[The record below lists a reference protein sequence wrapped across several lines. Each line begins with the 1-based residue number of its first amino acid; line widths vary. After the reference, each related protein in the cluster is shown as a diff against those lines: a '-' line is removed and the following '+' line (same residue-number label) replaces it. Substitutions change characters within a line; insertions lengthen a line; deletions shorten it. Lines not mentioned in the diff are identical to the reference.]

1 LIGTERA
8 RDAIEHFENVRG
20 LAEAIRGLGNTD
32 VSEDPDAAAE
42 HFDALFQYAGALGEE
57 IPGQHLLG
65 PYMEFVKELGKENFF
80 SKMRETF
87 EGGMGATDA
96 AVSQE
101 AQNELIYGGDPREL
115 Q

>member
-1 LIGTERA
+1 
-8 RDAIEHFENVRG
+8 
-20 LAEAIRGLGNTD
+20 
-32 VSEDPDAAAE
+32 
-42 HFDALFQYAGALGEE
+42 
-57 IPGQHLLG
+57 
-65 PYMEFVKELGKENFF
+65 MEFVKELGKENFF